1 IYLIFK
7 LWWCKETN
15 NAGERFTQQPV
26 MVRRSLKFKD
36 PCEDYKILK
45 CIGVGAFGKVHKA
58 RNLKTGHLVA
68 IKIQDCTNDKCM
80 ALLQECMLLESFNH
94 QNIPKVMDKYYWEQK
109 LYICMEL
116 CAGGDLDNSD
126 MGTGFLKE
134 SQIAFVAKEVLETLL
149 YLHQK
154 GYVHR
159 DIKPN
164 NILLTDAG
172 EVRLVDFGLMS
183 RIQRRSP
190 HLLLEPL
197 LTCLQNLSGDY
208 DDRCDV
214 WSLGITLLELAEGK
228 LPLVISSS
236 NSLYEYWEQKQRV
249 PHLRKRD
256 KWSPAFHRFLKDA
269 LTLDPAMR
277 PSVELLLQHEF
288 IYKKHLIRQAR
299 TPLTCPVLPP
309 TDWQA
314 FPKHQNCNC
323 QTLQELLLPSS
334 QSSKCTAIIITPI
347 NSTINKVLSF
357 CT

>member
-1 IYLIFK
+1 MTPPTSKYLTKRIF
-7 LWWCKETN
+7 
-15 NAGERFTQQPV
+15 
-26 MVRRSLKFKD
+26 SY

-80 ALLQECMLLESFNH
+80 ALLQEYCTNDNLMDLLQECMLQERFTTK
-94 QNIPKVMDKYYWEQK
+94 NIPKVMDKYYWSKSCTSAWSFAKVEIWTT
-109 LYICMEL
+109 LYM
-116 CAGGDLDNSD
+116 S
-126 MGTGFLKE
+126 MGSLKE
-134 SQIAFVAKEVLETLL
+134 SQVAFVAKKVLETLL
-149 YLHQK
+149 YLNQK

-159 DIKPN
+159 GIKPN

-183 RIQRRSP
+183 RIQKEKPEFIVGTPAYMAPESV
-190 HLLLEPL
+190 LED
-197 LTCLQNLSGDY
+197 LSGDY

-288 IYKKHLIRQAR
+288 VRNVEHEPSPLKRCLRR
-299 TPLTCPVLPP
+299 THHRGSTSTYIP
-309 TDWQA
+309 D
-314 FPKHQNCNC
+314 
-323 QTLQELLLPSS
+323 LQETPHPSS
-334 QSSKCTAIIITPI
+334 SDSPHMPCSPSYRLAGV
-347 NSTINKVLSF
+347 SEASEL
-357 CT
+357 

>member
-1 IYLIFK
+1 MQCKREPLIYSTLLSTGPQEK
-7 LWWCKETN
+7 L
-15 NAGERFTQQPV
+15 
-26 MVRRSLKFKD
+26 SLKFKD

-183 RIQRRSP
+183 RIQKEKPAFIVGTLAYMSP
-190 HLLLEPL
+190 ESMLGD
-197 LTCLQNLSGDY
+197 LSSDY
-208 DDRCDV
+208 DERCDV
-214 WSLGITLLELAEGK
+214 WSLGMTLLELSEGK
-228 LPLVISSS
+228 RPLVLSSWD
-236 NSLYEYWEQKQRV
+236 SLYEYWKEKQRV
-249 PHLRKRD
+249 PQLRKRD
-256 KWSPAFHRFLKDA
+256 KWSPAFHSFLKDA
-269 LTLDPAMR
+269 LTVDPAMR
-277 PSVELLLQHEF
+277 PSVELLLHPVFRRFPVRIPICQGDTEV
-288 IYKKHLIRQAR
+288 
-299 TPLTCPVLPP
+299 PLSKAPSPHTAPRAPVMAAHCSLR
-309 TDWQA
+309 
-314 FPKHQNCNC
+314 
-323 QTLQELLLPSS
+323 
-334 QSSKCTAIIITPI
+334 
-347 NSTINKVLSF
+347 VMG
-357 CT
+357 

>member
-1 IYLIFK
+1 VH
-7 LWWCKETN
+7 
-15 NAGERFTQQPV
+15 GDQHQQPV

-134 SQIAFVAKEVLETLL
+134 TFVAKKVLETLL
-149 YLHQK
+149 YLNQK

-159 DIKPN
+159 GIKPN

-183 RIQRRSP
+183 RIQKEKPEFIVGTPAYMAPESV
-190 HLLLEPL
+190 LED
-197 LTCLQNLSGDY
+197 LSGDY

-256 KWSPAFHRFLKDA
+256 KWSPAFHRFLKDFWQSPHA
-269 LTLDPAMR
+269 CGFVYVY
-277 PSVELLLQHEF
+277 SLLF
-288 IYKKHLIRQAR
+288 
-299 TPLTCPVLPP
+299 PVL
-309 TDWQA
+309 A
-314 FPKHQNCNC
+314 
-323 QTLQELLLPSS
+323 
-334 QSSKCTAIIITPI
+334 TAPLFICICLFI
-347 NSTINKVLSF
+347 
-357 CT
+357 